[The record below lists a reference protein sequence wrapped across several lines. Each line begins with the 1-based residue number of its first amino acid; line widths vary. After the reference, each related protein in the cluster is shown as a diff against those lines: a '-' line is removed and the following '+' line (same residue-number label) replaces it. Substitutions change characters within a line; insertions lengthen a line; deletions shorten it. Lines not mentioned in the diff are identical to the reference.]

1 MSAADT
7 GVRPI
12 LDSSTPLRPP
22 MRRRHPDR
30 RAQVVRQVLAVIGS
44 TRWGSPPPGVSMRQA
59 LLRVLL
65 TTVALALLLL
75 GGR

>member
-7 GVRPI
+7 GVHPI
-12 LDSSTPLRPP
+12 LDSAPLRPP
-22 MRRRHPDR
+22 ARRRHPDR
-30 RAQVVRQVLAVIGS
+30 RAQVVRQVLEVIGS

-65 TTVALALLLL
+65 TTIAVALLLL

>member
-7 GVRPI
+7 GAHPLIEVA
-12 LDSSTPLRPP
+12 PLRPP
-22 MRRRHPDR
+22 PRRRHPDR
-30 RAQVVRQVLAVIGS
+30 RAQVVRQVLEVIGA
-44 TRWGSPPPGVSMRQA
+44 TRWGSPPPVSMRQA

-65 TTVALALLLL
+65 TTIAVALLL

>member
-7 GVRPI
+7 GTHPSIGALPAWVP
-12 LDSSTPLRPP
+12 
-22 MRRRHPDR
+22 RRRRRAPDR
-30 RAQVVRQVLAVIGS
+30 RAEVVRQVLEVLGS
-44 TRWGSPPPGVSMRQA
+44 TRWGSPPPGVSMRQV

-65 TTVALALLLL
+65 TTVALALLI